1 MQRECRHCRAGICLN
16 LGLEFGPTLHY
27 TQLNSAQQVLWEI
40 FSDICY
46 VTLAHKK
53 KMQLCM
59 GVYMI
64 KISVHRY
71 YGVSTLTIPNLKLVA
86 NNNGDGMEETSEPC
100 H

>member
-1 MQRECRHCRAGICLN
+1 MQCECRAGICWN

-53 KMQLCM
+53 KKMQLCM

-64 KISVHRY
+64 KISVHMVLWCVY
-71 YGVSTLTIPNLKLVA
+71 SDYTKS
-86 NNNGDGMEETSEPC
+86 ETSG
-100 H
+100 